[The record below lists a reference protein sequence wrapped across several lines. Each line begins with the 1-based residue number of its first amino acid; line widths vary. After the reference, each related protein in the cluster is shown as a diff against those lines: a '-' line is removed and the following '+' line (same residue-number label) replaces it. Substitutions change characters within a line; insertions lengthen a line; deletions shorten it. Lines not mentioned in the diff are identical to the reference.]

1 MVAGSSAISRVL
13 DRFADKTVACNRYAL
28 SKLGLDKGRC
38 SLKVN
43 EYALL
48 CAPYLLGFN
57 RSVFLAS
64 LSHRELNLFLPLKNL
79 IAGLSMEF
87 ALPGYRVPFKLFI
100 RSSLTEVG
108 QMRGRDDVGL
118 FVVDYKSTPED
129 FVSILGTYL
138 ESQERLNAQYE
149 DYGRTPIQLNADS
162 AKRMGYNQY
171 AVVNDEIGDRRI
183 QIRSISSK
191 TIEHLESSS
200 SFEHTPGATVTYQIF
215 FIKYRVTVQGRI
227 ELASRFPNGI
237 VKTKSKLDFNPELVE
252 ILDDYWFHH
261 GNTGKPS
268 LPTRTL
274 KGA

>member
-1 MVAGSSAISRVL
+1 MVAGSSAVSHVL
-13 DRFADKTVACNRYAL
+13 DRFADKTIACNHYAL

-38 SLKVN
+38 SLKVH

-48 CAPYLLGFN
+48 CAPYQLGFN

-64 LSHRELNLFLPLKNL
+64 LSPRELNLFLPLKNM

-108 QMRGRDDVGL
+108 RMRGRDDVGL

-129 FVSILGTYL
+129 LVSILGTYL

-149 DYGRTPIQLNADS
+149 DYGRTAILLSADAS
-162 AKRMGYNQY
+162 KRIGYNQY
-171 AVVNDEIGDRRI
+171 AVINDKIGDRRI
-183 QIRSISSK
+183 QIHSISSK
-191 TIEHLESSS
+191 SIEHMEASSS
-200 SFEHTPGATVTYQIF
+200 YERSIGTTVSYQIF

-227 ELASRFPNGI
+227 ESTSRLQNGI

-252 ILDDYWFHH
+252 ILDDYWFRH
-261 GNTGKPS
+261 GNTDKPLLLS
-268 LPTRTL
+268 RAM
-274 KGA
+274 KGV